1 MSEILAVISMF
12 PDKVGGGGGAPIFL
26 AKNEEELEELA
37 FLLEKIMDAMS
48 HDLKNGTKII
58 VKH

>member
-12 PDKVGGGGGAPIFL
+12 PDKVGGGAPIFL
-26 AKNEEELEELA
+26 ARNEEELEELA
-37 FLLEKIMDAMS
+37 FLLEKIMDAMC
-48 HDLKNGTKII
+48 HDLKNGTRII